1 MTFLFRVSPRGT
13 KEVIHE
19 FAVVIGNARNRLFLL
34 DLTTNKNVQTKEIP
48 NGKIISINKGIS
60 RIVAKKQ
67 EVIMIGVSLDT
78 LVCVFQIAPEKVN
91 KQL

>member
-1 MTFLFRVSPRGT
+1 M
-13 KEVIHE
+13 IHE

-67 EVIMIGVSLDT
+67 EVIMIGVSLDSH
-78 LVCVFQIAPEKVN
+78 VCVFQIVSKKIN